1 MAKKKEFMRK
11 KEALERAEGT
21 ELSSAK
27 GRSQPFP
34 LGTAGQQAPASNQHV
49 QYH

>member
-1 MAKKKEFMRK
+1 MRK
-11 KEALERAEGT
+11 KEALERAEEA

-34 LGTAGQQAPASNQHV
+34 IGKAGQQAPATNQHV
-49 QYH
+49 QYHQQQKP